1 MKRLWAAAALCA
13 LAVAAP
19 RAARADAV
27 EPLGRPWRAV
37 GPGVD
42 VASVAELGGDA
53 GWAARVVLVDP
64 ARAKFVVRFDPGK
77 PTIAEW
83 RKRYPGALAIAN
95 GSFFSDDAGRVRPT
109 CDLIADGKA
118 VKGAGCHREDAL
130 YFGAL
135 PRPAPPKAAEPAL
148 VTVAPHD
155 RARPPAAQ
163 ARTRDGGRHKAHE
176 AVALAPAVKAP
187 ERPAPEVP
195 RLLSAADYRPAD
207 WIESLKSFPTLV
219 HAGYPACVGFNYCAE
234 ASRTAAVAQLRD
246 GRLLLFASQWSA
258 VRKDVARFLAE
269 TLGAEEALNLDGGP
283 EATLVLR
290 DEEPDDG
297 VANGKVGLP
306 SVIVVLPN
314 E

>member
-1 MKRLWAAAALCA
+1 MRLWAAALCA
-13 LAVAAP
+13 LCLAAP
-19 RAARADAV
+19 RAAKAEAV
-27 EPLGRPWRAV
+27 EPLGPPWRAV

-42 VASVAELGGDA
+42 VASVAELGGDP

-64 ARAKFVVRFDPGK
+64 ARARFAIRFDARK

-83 RKRYPGALAIAN
+83 RARFPTALAIAN
-95 GSFFSDDAGRVRPT
+95 GSFFSEDGGRVRPT
-109 CDLIADGKA
+109 CDLIAEGKA

-135 PRPAPPKAAEPAL
+135 PRPAAPKARSTEPGL
-148 VTVAPHD
+148 VNLAPHGKPH
-155 RARPPAAQ
+155 APAAQ
-163 ARTRDGGRHKAHE
+163 ARSRDQGRHKSHE
-176 AVALAPAVKAP
+176 AVSASHEPKP
-187 ERPAPEVP
+187 QTEVP
-195 RLLSAADYRPAD
+195 RLLSAADYRPAE
-207 WIESLKSFPTLV
+207 WSESLKSFPTLV

-234 ASRTAAVAQLRD
+234 TSRTAAVAQLRD

-283 EATLVLR
+283 EATLVLG
-290 DEEPDDG
+290 DESTDDG
-297 VANGKVGLP
+297 VANKKVGLP
-306 SVIVVLPN
+306 SVIVVLPI